1 MLKSSKIHEEDEF
14 SLHEMR
20 DKAHSKAKSQS
31 QSRRNQGQSSQIE
44 LMRID
49 EMDENRSVSSRAV
62 PIIIPNFVI
71 NSCRN
76 KLFCSFKHL
85 HIKANKKFI
94 VVFSFPTGTS
104 DTLRRSFLLDG
115 LKLDKCRHLLT
126 K

>member
-1 MLKSSKIHEEDEF
+1 MPKRPTSK
-14 SLHEMR
+14 R
-20 DKAHSKAKSQS
+20 
-31 QSRRNQGQSSQIE
+31 QGNSSQIE
-44 LMRID
+44 LMKID
-49 EMDENRSVSSRAV
+49 EMDENRTVVFRAV
-62 PIIIPNFVI
+62 PIIIPTFVI

-85 HIKANKKFI
+85 HIKAKKKFI
-94 VVFSFPTGTS
+94 VVVSVPKGTS